1 MSDGMTDKRSQPDP
15 EFDQFRIPH
24 HPLVPPMP
32 PPPPRIAPSD
42 LPRDPAFAWT
52 ATAIISHAG
61 KLVIGDR
68 AAQHGDKLANHLNLA
83 KLWSAFLEVPITA
96 EQAAVMMVLLKVA
109 RTKTGSLNRDDFVDM
124 VGYAGL
130 AGEIAG
136 KLNGQG

>member
-1 MSDGMTDKRSQPDP
+1 MADAMTDTRSQPDP
-15 EFDQFRIPH
+15 EFDTFRIPH

-32 PPPPRIAPSD
+32 SAPPQTS
-42 LPRDPAFAWT
+42 LSDPAFGWA

-61 KLVIGDR
+61 KLVSGDR
-68 AAQHGDKLANHLNLA
+68 AAQHGDKLVTHTNLA

-96 EQAAVMMVLLKVA
+96 EQAAVMMVLVKVA
-109 RTKTGSLNRDDFVDM
+109 RTKTGILNRDDFVDM
-124 VGYAGL
+124 VGYAGI